1 MEFASTDRQAILRS
15 DHGGNGVNP
24 VRVAPRQ
31 KPSLLPLLIGV
42 PALGIFVFDTLS
54 PLHFAVAVLYAVVV
68 LIAATYYRRRG
79 VLMTAGACVALTV
92 LSFHLAHGWYLTGT
106 APIRCIMS
114 LAAISITTF
123 LALQNLAAKDR
134 LKETERQ
141 RANLAR
147 FFSPHRVDHLME
159 IDTPLSVARC
169 QRAAVMF
176 VDMIGFT
183 AYCSGMTPEAV
194 IAMLRDLVALLSA
207 SVFAHH
213 GTIDKFL
220 GDGLLAVFGSPMPS
234 PLDATNAARCALDI
248 LQSIDRWNERH
259 DRSGDA
265 AIRVAVGIHFGE
277 VVHGDIGSDRQLELT
292 VVGDTV
298 NIASRVE
305 AYCRSLDAA
314 VLVTD
319 AFTAA
324 LHAEG
329 SKDLAQQFADQG
341 HHVLRGRADPVH
353 LYGLKSPVP

>member
-1 MEFASTDRQAILRS
+1 MRRPSVVPTVAGALAI
-15 DHGGNGVNP
+15 
-24 VRVAPRQ
+24 
-31 KPSLLPLLIGV
+31 
-42 PALGIFVFDTLS
+42 GIFIFDTFS
-54 PLHFAVAVLYAVVV
+54 PLEFAVAVLYVLVV
-68 LIAATYYRRRG
+68 LIAGTGLRRRG

-92 LSFHLAHGWYLTGT
+92 LSFHLVHGWHLRGT
-106 APIRCIMS
+106 APIRCVMS
-114 LAAISITTF
+114 LAAISVTTF
-123 LALQNLAAKDR
+123 LALANLTAKER
-134 LKETERQ
+134 LKETERR

-248 LQSIDRWNERH
+248 LESIDRWNERH
-259 DRSGDA
+259 ERFGDA
-265 AIRVAVGIHFGE
+265 VIRVAVGIHHGE
-277 VVHGDIGSDRQLELT
+277 VVHGDIGSERQLELT

-298 NIASRVE
+298 NVASRVE
-305 AYCRSLDAA
+305 AHCRSLDAT

-319 AFTAA
+319 AFVAA

-329 SKDLAQQFADQG
+329 SKSLAEEFADQG
-341 HHVLRGRADPVH
+341 LHILRGRTEPMQ
-353 LYGLKSPVP
+353 LYGVKRPVT